1 MAQAKARWGT
11 AMRVG
16 IVTETY
22 APDVNGVALTV
33 QSLARGLVRRGH
45 AVDLIRPMNAATPP
59 LADAGMDVLEV
70 EGASLPRY
78 AGLRFGLP
86 ARFRIE
92 RRWRSDRP
100 DAIYVATEGPLG
112 WSAVSAAR
120 RLGIPVATGFHT
132 RFDFYVGHYGFGAL
146 TPVVR
151 RYLARFHRRAQAT
164 LVPTGQLAGEL
175 NDLGVHDVRVLRRAV
190 DTLRFHPERRSEE
203 LRAAW
208 GVGPG
213 TPVVLCVGRVASE
226 KNLHVVIDAY
236 RALARRVPDAR
247 CVIVGD
253 GPERASLEAAHPD
266 VIFAGT
272 RRGDE
277 LAAFYASADLFV
289 FPSLTE
295 TFGNVVLEAMA
306 SGVPVVAYAEAAAR
320 EYIRNGQ
327 NGIRVAPGNEGGLIE
342 RAATLGADPT
352 ALAAMGRAARASVAG
367 LSPESVVSEFESI
380 MQSLAEENLHER
392 STAVAA

>member
-1 MAQAKARWGT
+1 
-11 AMRVG
+11 MRIG

-22 APDVNGVALTV
+22 APDVNGVSLTV
-33 QSLARGLVRRGH
+33 QALARGLVRKGH
-45 AVDLIRPMNAATPP
+45 TVDLVRPIHPDTPP
-59 LADAGMDVLEV
+59 LADAGMDVLAV
-70 EGASLPRY
+70 EGAAVPRY
-78 AGLRFGLP
+78 ASLRFGLP
-86 ARFRIE
+86 SRFRLE
-92 RRWRSDRP
+92 RRWRSERP

-146 TPVVR
+146 TPFVR
-151 RYLARFHRRAQAT
+151 RYLARFHRRAQLT
-164 LVPTGQLAGEL
+164 LVPTGQLADEL

-190 DTLRFHPERRSEE
+190 DTLRFHPEHRDDD

-208 GVGPG
+208 GADAD
-213 TPVVLCVGRVASE
+213 TPVVLSVGRVAPE
-226 KNLHVVIDAY
+226 KNLHVVIEAY
-236 RALARRVPDAR
+236 RALARRVPKAR

-253 GPERASLEAAHPD
+253 GPERAALEAAHPD

-272 RRGDE
+272 RRGIE

-320 EYIRNGQ
+320 EFIRNGQ
-327 NGIRVAPGNEGGLIE
+327 NGIRVAPGNEDGLVE
-342 RAATLGADPT
+342 RAAALGADGR
-352 ALAAMGRAARASVAG
+352 LRHAMGRAARAAVEG
-367 LSPESVVSEFESI
+367 LSPDSVVTEFESF
-380 MQSLAEENLHER
+380 MQSLAEDTVHER
-392 STAVAA
+392 TTAVAA

>member
-1 MAQAKARWGT
+1 
-11 AMRVG
+11 MRIG

-22 APDVNGVALTV
+22 APDVNGVAITV
-33 QSLARGLVRRGH
+33 QALARGLVRRGH
-45 AVDLIRPMNAATPP
+45 AVDLIRPIHPDTPP
-59 LADAGMDVLEV
+59 LADAGMDVLAV
-70 EGASLPRY
+70 EGAAMPRY
-78 AGLRFGLP
+78 SGLRFGLP

-92 RRWRSDRP
+92 RRWRTERP

-112 WSAVSAAR
+112 WTAVSAAR

-146 TPVVR
+146 TPFVR
-151 RYLARFHRRAQAT
+151 RYLARFHRRAQTT

-175 NDLGVHDVRVLRRAV
+175 NDLGVHDVRVLRRGV
-190 DTLRFHPERRSEE
+190 DTARFHPERRDES
-203 LRAAW
+203 LRDSW
-208 GVGPG
+208 GAGPD
-213 TPVVLCVGRVASE
+213 TPVVLSVGRVAPE

-236 RALARRVPDAR
+236 RALARRVPQAR

-253 GPERASLEAAHPD
+253 GPGRAALEAANPD

-277 LAAFYASADLFV
+277 LAAYYASADLFV

-306 SGVPVVAYAEAAAR
+306 SGIPVVAYAEAAAR
-320 EYIRNGQ
+320 EFIRNGQ

-342 RAATLGADPT
+342 RAATLGADVT
-352 ALAAMGRAARASVAG
+352 VRIAMGHAARTSVSG
-367 LSPESVVSEFESI
+367 LSPESVVNEFEAI
-380 MQSLAEENLHER
+380 MRSLSEENVHER

>member
-1 MAQAKARWGT
+1 
-11 AMRVG
+11 MRIG

-33 QSLARGLVRRGH
+33 QSLARGVIRRGH
-45 AVDLIRPMNAATPP
+45 TVDLVRPIHPDTPP
-59 LADAGMDVLEV
+59 LADAGMDVLAV
-70 EGASLPRY
+70 EGGAVPRY
-78 AGLRFGLP
+78 AGLRFGMPSRYRL
-86 ARFRIE
+86 E

-146 TPVVR
+146 TPLVR
-151 RYLARFHRRAQAT
+151 HYLARFHRRAQTT

-190 DTLRFHPERRSEE
+190 DTLRFHPDRRDHA

-208 GVGPG
+208 GVAPEA
-213 TPVVLCVGRVASE
+213 PVILSVGRVAPE

-236 RALARRVPDAR
+236 RALARRSPGAR

-253 GPERASLEAAHPD
+253 GPGRAALEAANPD

-272 RRGDE
+272 RSGDD
-277 LAAFYASADLFV
+277 LAAYYASADLFV

-295 TFGNVVLEAMA
+295 TFGNVVLEAMS
-306 SGVPVVAYAEAAAR
+306 SGIPVVAYAEAAAR
-320 EYIRNGQ
+320 EFIRNGQ
-327 NGIRVAPGNEGGLIE
+327 NGIHVAPGNEGGLIE
-342 RAATLGADPT
+342 RAAALGAD
-352 ALAAMGRAARASVAG
+352 ANARASMGHAARTSVAG
-367 LSPESVVSEFESI
+367 LSPESVVAAFESI
-380 MQSLAEENLHER
+380 MQSLAKEHVHER

>member
-1 MAQAKARWGT
+1 
-11 AMRVG
+11 MRVG

-22 APDVNGVALTV
+22 APDVNGVSLTV

-45 AVDLIRPMNAATPP
+45 TVDLIRPIHPDTPAM
-59 LADAGMDVLEV
+59 ADAGMDVLAV
-70 EGASLPRY
+70 EGAAVPRY

-86 ARFRIE
+86 SRFRLE

-146 TPVVR
+146 TPFVR
-151 RYLARFHRRAQAT
+151 SYLARFHRRAQTT

-190 DTLRFHPERRSEE
+190 DPQRFHPERRNDD
-203 LRAAW
+203 LRTSW
-208 GVGPG
+208 GAGPD
-213 TPVVLCVGRVASE
+213 TPVMLSVGRVAPE

-236 RALARRVPDAR
+236 RALQRRVPGAR

-253 GPERASLEAAHPD
+253 GPGRAALEAAHPD
-266 VIFAGT
+266 VIFAGV
-272 RRGDE
+272 RRGDD
-277 LAAFYASADLFV
+277 LAAYYASADLFV

-306 SGVPVVAYAEAAAR
+306 SGTPVVAYAEAAAR
-320 EYIRNGQ
+320 EFIRNGQ

-342 RAATLGADPT
+342 RAAALGADIH
-352 ALAAMGRAARASVAG
+352 ACRAMGGAARLSLAGSSPDSVIA
-367 LSPESVVSEFESI
+367 EFESI
-380 MQSLAEENLHER
+380 MQSMAEESVHER

>member
-1 MAQAKARWGT
+1 
-11 AMRVG
+11 MRIG

-22 APDVNGVALTV
+22 APDVNGVALTI
-33 QSLARGLVRRGH
+33 QSLARGMVRRGH
-45 AVDLIRPMNAATPP
+45 AVDLIRPVHPSTPP
-59 LADAGMDVLEV
+59 LADAGMDVLAV
-70 EGASLPRY
+70 EGAAVPRY

-86 ARFRIE
+86 SRFRIE
-92 RRWRSDRP
+92 RRWRADRP
-100 DAIYVATEGPLG
+100 DAVYVATEGPLG

-146 TPVVR
+146 TPLVR
-151 RYLARFHRRAQAT
+151 HYLTRFHKRAQAT

-175 NDLGVHDVRVLRRAV
+175 NDLGVHDVRVLRRGV
-190 DTLRFHPERRSEE
+190 DTQRFHPDRRDDN
-203 LRAAW
+203 LRASW
-208 GVGPG
+208 GADSD
-213 TPVVLCVGRVASE
+213 TPVVLCVGRVAPE
-226 KNLHVVIDAY
+226 KNLDVAIDAY
-236 RALARRVPDAR
+236 RALARRVPQAR

-253 GPERASLEAAHPD
+253 GPGRPALEAAHPD

-272 RRGDE
+272 RSGDD
-277 LAAFYASADLFV
+277 LAAHYASADIFV

-320 EYIRNGQ
+320 EFIRNGQ
-327 NGIRVAPGNEGGLIE
+327 NGIRVAPGNEGGLVE
-342 RAATLGADPT
+342 RAAVLGADIH
-352 ALAAMGRAARASVAG
+352 ARMAMGTAARASVAG
-367 LSPESVVSEFESI
+367 LSSESVVADFESI
-380 MQSLAEENLHER
+380 MQSLAEEHVHER

>member
-1 MAQAKARWGT
+1 
-11 AMRVG
+11 MRLG

-33 QSLARGLVRRGH
+33 QSLARGMLRRGH
-45 AVDLIRPMNAATPP
+45 TVDLIRPIHPDAPAS
-59 LADAGMDVLEV
+59 ADAGMDVLAV
-70 EGASLPRY
+70 EAAAVPRY
-78 AGLRFGLP
+78 DSLRFGLP
-86 ARFRIE
+86 SRFRLE

-146 TPVVR
+146 TPLVR
-151 RYLARFHRRAQAT
+151 QYLARFHRRAQAT

-190 DTLRFHPERRSEE
+190 DTRRFHPERRDAC
-203 LRAAW
+203 LRHAW
-208 GVGPG
+208 GVADDA
-213 TPVVLCVGRVASE
+213 PVMLSVGRLAPE
-226 KNLHVVIDAY
+226 KNLQVVVDAY
-236 RALARRVPDAR
+236 RALQRRVPAAR
-247 CVIVGD
+247 CVMVGD
-253 GPERASLEAAHPD
+253 GPARAALEAAHPD
-266 VIFAGT
+266 IVFAGT

-306 SGVPVVAYAEAAAR
+306 SGTPVVAYAEAAAR
-320 EYIRNGQ
+320 EFIRNGQ

-342 RAATLGADPT
+342 RAAVLGADLV
-352 ALAAMGRAARASVAG
+352 ACRAMGSAARASVAG
-367 LSPESVVSEFESI
+367 LSPESVIAEFDQI
-380 MQSLAEENLHER
+380 MTSLSEENVHASR
-392 STAVAA
+392 TAIAA

>member
-1 MAQAKARWGT
+1 
-11 AMRVG
+11 MRIG

-33 QSLARGLVRRGH
+33 QFLARGLVRRGH
-45 AVDLIRPMNAATPP
+45 TVDLVRPIHPDTPAT
-59 LADAGMDVLEV
+59 ADAGMEVLAV
-70 EGASLPRY
+70 EGAAVPRY

-86 ARFRIE
+86 ARFRLE
-92 RRWRSDRP
+92 RRWRSERP

-132 RFDFYVGHYGFGAL
+132 RFDFYVGHYGFGVL
-146 TPVVR
+146 TPLVR
-151 RYLARFHRRAQAT
+151 HYLARFHRRAQAT

-190 DTLRFHPERRSEE
+190 DARRFHPEHRDDS

-208 GVGPG
+208 GAGPD
-213 TPVVLCVGRVASE
+213 TPVMLSVGRVAPE

-236 RALARRVPDAR
+236 RALKRRVPDAR
-247 CVIVGD
+247 CVVVGD
-253 GPERASLEAAHPD
+253 GPGRAGLEAEHPD

-272 RRGDE
+272 LRGDE
-277 LAAFYASADLFV
+277 LAACYASADLFV

-306 SGVPVVAYAEAAAR
+306 AGTPVVAYAEAAAK
-320 EYIRNGQ
+320 EFIRNGQ
-327 NGIRVAPGNEGGLIE
+327 NGIRVAPGNEGGLVE
-342 RAATLGADPT
+342 RAAALGAD
-352 ALAAMGRAARASVAG
+352 LAACRAMGSAARASVAG
-367 LSPESVVSEFESI
+367 SSPDSVVTEFESI
-380 MQSLAEENLHER
+380 MKSLAEESVHER

>member
-1 MAQAKARWGT
+1 
-11 AMRVG
+11 MRIG

-22 APDVNGVALTV
+22 APDVNGVAITV
-33 QSLARGLVRRGH
+33 QALARGLVRRGH
-45 AVDLIRPMNAATPP
+45 TVDLIRPIHPDTPP
-59 LADAGMDVLEV
+59 LADAGMDVLAV
-70 EGASLPRY
+70 EGAAMPRY
-78 AGLRFGLP
+78 SGLRFGLP

-92 RRWRSDRP
+92 RRWRAERP

-112 WSAVSAAR
+112 WTAVSAAR

-146 TPVVR
+146 TPFVR
-151 RYLARFHRRAQAT
+151 RYLARFHRRAQTT

-175 NDLGVHDVRVLRRAV
+175 NDLGVHDVRVLRRGV
-190 DTLRFHPERRSEE
+190 DTARFHPERRDEA
-203 LRAAW
+203 LRDSW
-208 GVGPG
+208 GAGPD
-213 TPVVLCVGRVASE
+213 TPVVLSVGRVAPE

-236 RALARRVPDAR
+236 RALARRVPQAR

-253 GPERASLEAAHPD
+253 GPGRAALEAANPD

-306 SGVPVVAYAEAAAR
+306 SGIPVVAYAEAAAR
-320 EYIRNGQ
+320 EFIRNGQ

-342 RAATLGADPT
+342 RAATLGADAT
-352 ALAAMGRAARASVAG
+352 VRMAMGHAARASVAG
-367 LSPESVVSEFESI
+367 LSSESVVNEFEAI
-380 MQSLAEENLHER
+380 MRSLSEENVHER

>member
-1 MAQAKARWGT
+1 
-11 AMRVG
+11 MRIG

-22 APDVNGVALTV
+22 APDVNGVAITV
-33 QSLARGLVRRGH
+33 QALARGLVRRGH
-45 AVDLIRPMNAATPP
+45 TVDLIRPIHPDTPP
-59 LADAGMDVLEV
+59 LADAGMDVLAV
-70 EGASLPRY
+70 EGAAMPRY
-78 AGLRFGLP
+78 SGLRFGLP

-92 RRWRSDRP
+92 RRWRAERP

-112 WSAVSAAR
+112 WTAVSAAR

-146 TPVVR
+146 TPFVR
-151 RYLARFHRRAQAT
+151 RYLARFHRRAQTT

-175 NDLGVHDVRVLRRAV
+175 NDLGVHDVRVLRRGV
-190 DTLRFHPERRSEE
+190 DTARFHPERRDEA
-203 LRAAW
+203 LRESW
-208 GVGPG
+208 GAGPD
-213 TPVVLCVGRVASE
+213 TPVVLSVGRVAPE

-236 RALARRVPDAR
+236 RALARRVPQAR

-253 GPERASLEAAHPD
+253 GPGRAALEAAHPD

-277 LAAFYASADLFV
+277 LGAYYASADLFV

-306 SGVPVVAYAEAAAR
+306 SGIPVVAYAEAAAR
-320 EYIRNGQ
+320 EFIRNGQ

-342 RAATLGADPT
+342 RAATLGADAT
-352 ALAAMGRAARASVAG
+352 VRKAMGHAARTSVAG
-367 LSPESVVSEFESI
+367 LSSESVVNEFETI
-380 MQSLAEENLHER
+380 MQSLSEESVHER

>member
-1 MAQAKARWGT
+1 
-11 AMRVG
+11 MRVG

-33 QSLARGLVRRGH
+33 QALARGLVRRGH
-45 AVDLIRPMNAATPP
+45 TVDLIRPIHPDTPP
-59 LADAGMDVLEV
+59 LADAGMDVLAV
-70 EGASLPRY
+70 EGAAMPRY
-78 AGLRFGLP
+78 SGLRFGLP

-92 RRWRSDRP
+92 RRWRAERP

-112 WSAVSAAR
+112 WTAVSAAR

-132 RFDFYVGHYGFGAL
+132 RFDFYVGHYGFGVL
-146 TPVVR
+146 TPFVR
-151 RYLARFHRRAQAT
+151 RYLARFHRRAQTT

-175 NDLGVHDVRVLRRAV
+175 NDLGVHDVRVLRRGV
-190 DTLRFHPERRSEE
+190 DTARFHPERRDEA
-203 LRAAW
+203 LRDSW
-208 GVGPG
+208 GAGPD
-213 TPVVLCVGRVASE
+213 TPVVLSVGRVAPE

-236 RALARRVPDAR
+236 RALARRVPQAR

-253 GPERASLEAAHPD
+253 GPGRAALEAANPD

-306 SGVPVVAYAEAAAR
+306 SGIPVVAYAEAAAR
-320 EYIRNGQ
+320 EFIRNGQ

-342 RAATLGADPT
+342 RAATLGADAT
-352 ALAAMGRAARASVAG
+352 VRMAMGHAARASVAG
-367 LSPESVVSEFESI
+367 LSSESVVNEFEAI
-380 MQSLAEENLHER
+380 MRSLSEENVHER

>member
-1 MAQAKARWGT
+1 
-11 AMRVG
+11 MRVG

-33 QSLARGLVRRGH
+33 QALARGLVRRGH
-45 AVDLIRPMNAATPP
+45 AVDLIRPIHPDTPP
-59 LADAGMDVLEV
+59 LADAGMDVLAV
-70 EGASLPRY
+70 EGAAMPRY
-78 AGLRFGLP
+78 SGLRFGLP

-92 RRWRSDRP
+92 RRWRSERP

-112 WSAVSAAR
+112 WTAVSAAR

-146 TPVVR
+146 TPFVR
-151 RYLARFHRRAQAT
+151 RYLARFHRRAQTT

-175 NDLGVHDVRVLRRAV
+175 NDLGVHDVRVLRRGV
-190 DTLRFHPERRSEE
+190 DTARFHPERRDEA
-203 LRAAW
+203 LREGW
-208 GVGPG
+208 GAGAD
-213 TPVVLCVGRVASE
+213 TPVVLSVGRVAPE
-226 KNLHVVIDAY
+226 KNLHVVIEAY
-236 RALARRVPDAR
+236 RALARRVPQAR

-253 GPERASLEAAHPD
+253 GPGRAALEAANPD

-272 RRGDE
+272 RRGDD

-306 SGVPVVAYAEAAAR
+306 SGIPVVAYAEAAAR
-320 EYIRNGQ
+320 EFIRNGQ

-342 RAATLGADPT
+342 RAATLGADAT
-352 ALAAMGRAARASVAG
+352 VRMAMGNAARTSVAG
-367 LSPESVVSEFESI
+367 LSSESVVNEFEAI
-380 MQSLAEENLHER
+380 MRSLAEENVHER

>member
-1 MAQAKARWGT
+1 
-11 AMRVG
+11 MRIG

-22 APDVNGVALTV
+22 APDVNGVAITV
-33 QSLARGLVRRGH
+33 QALARGLVRRGH
-45 AVDLIRPMNAATPP
+45 SVDLIRPIHPETPP
-59 LADAGMDVLEV
+59 LADAGMDVLAV
-70 EGASLPRY
+70 EGAALPRY
-78 AGLRFGLP
+78 SGLRFGLP

-92 RRWRSDRP
+92 RRWRQDPP
-100 DAIYVATEGPLG
+100 DVIYVATEGPLG
-112 WSAVSAAR
+112 WTAVSAAR

-146 TPVVR
+146 TPFVR

-175 NDLGVHDVRVLRRAV
+175 NDLGVHDVRVLRRGV
-190 DTLRFHPERRSEE
+190 DTSRFHPDRRDDV
-203 LRAAW
+203 LRESW
-208 GVGPG
+208 GADVD
-213 TPVVLCVGRVASE
+213 TPVVLSVGRVAPE
-226 KNLHVVIDAY
+226 KNLHVVIAAY
-236 RALARRVPDAR
+236 RALARRVPQAR

-253 GPERASLEAAHPD
+253 GPGRAALEAANPD

-272 RRGDE
+272 RRGEE
-277 LAAFYASADLFV
+277 LPAFYASADLFV

-295 TFGNVVLEAMA
+295 TFGNVVLEAMS

-320 EYIRNGQ
+320 EFIRNGQ

-342 RAATLGADPT
+342 RAAALGSDG
-352 ALAAMGRAARASVAG
+352 ALRMAMGHAARASVAG
-367 LSPESVVSEFESI
+367 LSPESVVNDFEAIMRSLSEEKV
-380 MQSLAEENLHER
+380 HER

>member
-1 MAQAKARWGT
+1 
-11 AMRVG
+11 MRIG

-33 QSLARGLVRRGH
+33 QALARGLVRRGH
-45 AVDLIRPMNAATPP
+45 AVDLIRPIHPDTPP
-59 LADAGMDVLEV
+59 LADAGMDVLAV
-70 EGASLPRY
+70 EGAAMPRY
-78 AGLRFGLP
+78 SGLRFGLP

-92 RRWRSDRP
+92 RRWRAARP

-112 WSAVSAAR
+112 WTAVSAAR

-146 TPVVR
+146 TPFVR
-151 RYLARFHRRAQAT
+151 RYLARFHRRAQTT

-175 NDLGVHDVRVLRRAV
+175 NDLGVHDVRVLRRGV
-190 DTLRFHPERRSEE
+190 DTARFHPEHRDDA
-203 LRAAW
+203 LRESW
-208 GVGPG
+208 GAHADA
-213 TPVVLCVGRVASE
+213 PVVLSVGRVAPE

-236 RALARRVPDAR
+236 RALARRVPQAR

-253 GPERASLEAAHPD
+253 GPGRAALEAANPD

-272 RRGDE
+272 RRGEE
-277 LAAFYASADLFV
+277 LAAYYASADLFV

-295 TFGNVVLEAMA
+295 TFGNVVLEAMS
-306 SGVPVVAYAEAAAR
+306 SGIPVVAYAEAAAR
-320 EYIRNGQ
+320 EFIRNGQ

-342 RAATLGADPT
+342 RAATLGADAT
-352 ALAAMGRAARASVAG
+352 VRTAMGNAARASVAG
-367 LSPESVVSEFESI
+367 LSPESLVIDFEAI
-380 MQSLAEENLHER
+380 MRSLAEENVHER

>member
-1 MAQAKARWGT
+1 
-11 AMRVG
+11 MRVG

-22 APDVNGVALTV
+22 APDVNGVAITV
-33 QSLARGLVRRGH
+33 QALARGLVRRGH
-45 AVDLIRPMNAATPP
+45 SVDLIRPIHPDTPP
-59 LADAGMDVLEV
+59 LADAGMDVLAV
-70 EGASLPRY
+70 EGAALPRY

-92 RRWRSDRP
+92 RRWRQDRP

-112 WSAVSAAR
+112 WTAVSAAR

-146 TPVVR
+146 TPFVR

-175 NDLGVHDVRVLRRAV
+175 NDLGIHDVRVLRRGV
-190 DTLRFHPERRSEE
+190 DTSRFHPDRRDDA
-203 LRAAW
+203 LRESW
-208 GVGPG
+208 GAGAD
-213 TPVVLCVGRVASE
+213 TPVMLSVGRVAPE
-226 KNLHVVIDAY
+226 KNLHVVIAAY
-236 RALARRVPDAR
+236 RALARRVPHAR

-253 GPERASLEAAHPD
+253 GPGRAALEAANPD

-272 RRGDE
+272 RRGAE

-295 TFGNVVLEAMA
+295 TFGNVVLEAMS

-320 EYIRNGQ
+320 EFIRNGQ

-342 RAATLGADPT
+342 RAAALGSDA
-352 ALAAMGRAARASVAG
+352 ALRMAMGHAARASVAG
-367 LSPESVVSEFESI
+367 LSSESVVTEFEAI
-380 MQSLAEENLHER
+380 MRSLSEENVHER

>member
-1 MAQAKARWGT
+1 
-11 AMRVG
+11 MRIG

-33 QSLARGLVRRGH
+33 QALARGLVRRGH
-45 AVDLIRPMNAATPP
+45 AVDLIRPIHPDTPP
-59 LADAGMDVLEV
+59 LADAGMDVLAV
-70 EGASLPRY
+70 EGAAMPRY
-78 AGLRFGLP
+78 SGLRFGLP

-92 RRWRSDRP
+92 RRWRAERP

-112 WSAVSAAR
+112 WTAVSAAR

-146 TPVVR
+146 TPFVR
-151 RYLARFHRRAQAT
+151 RYLARFHRRAQTT

-175 NDLGVHDVRVLRRAV
+175 NDLGVHDVRVLRRGV
-190 DTLRFHPERRSEE
+190 DTARFHPERRDEA
-203 LRAAW
+203 LRESW
-208 GVGPG
+208 GAGPD
-213 TPVVLCVGRVASE
+213 TPVVLSVGRVAPE

-236 RALARRVPDAR
+236 RALARRVPQAR

-253 GPERASLEAAHPD
+253 GPGRAALEAANPD

-277 LAAFYASADLFV
+277 LGAYYASADLFV

-306 SGVPVVAYAEAAAR
+306 SGIPVVAYAEAAAR
-320 EYIRNGQ
+320 EFIRNGQ

-342 RAATLGADPT
+342 RAATLGADAT
-352 ALAAMGRAARASVAG
+352 VRLAMGHAARTSVAG
-367 LSPESVVSEFESI
+367 LSSESVVNEFESI
-380 MQSLAEENLHER
+380 MQSLSEESVHER

>member
-1 MAQAKARWGT
+1 
-11 AMRVG
+11 MRVG

-22 APDVNGVALTV
+22 APEVNGVALTV
-33 QSLARGLVRRGH
+33 QALARGLVRRGH
-45 AVDLIRPMNAATPP
+45 SVDLIRPIHPDTPP
-59 LADAGMDVLEV
+59 LSDAGMDVLAV
-70 EGASLPRY
+70 EGAALPRY

-92 RRWRSDRP
+92 RRWRADRP

-112 WSAVSAAR
+112 WTAVSAAR

-146 TPVVR
+146 TPIVR
-151 RYLARFHRRAQAT
+151 RYLARFHRRAQTT
-164 LVPTGQLAGEL
+164 LVPTGQLASEL
-175 NDLGVHDVRVLRRAV
+175 NDLGVHDVRVLRRGV
-190 DTLRFHPERRSEE
+190 DTARFHPEHRDEA
-203 LRAAW
+203 LRDSW
-208 GVGPG
+208 GASPD
-213 TPVVLCVGRVASE
+213 TPVVLSVGRVASE
-226 KNLHVVIDAY
+226 KNLHVVIEAY
-236 RALARRVPDAR
+236 RALARRVPHAR

-253 GPERASLEAAHPD
+253 GPGRAALEAANPD

-306 SGVPVVAYAEAAAR
+306 SGIPVVAYAEAAAR
-320 EYIRNGQ
+320 EFIRNGQ

-342 RAATLGADPT
+342 RAATLGADAT
-352 ALAAMGRAARASVAG
+352 VRTAMGHAARASVAS
-367 LSPESVVSEFESI
+367 LSPESVVNDFEAI
-380 MQSLAEENLHER
+380 MRSLSEENVHER

>member
-1 MAQAKARWGT
+1 
-11 AMRVG
+11 MRIG

-33 QSLARGLVRRGH
+33 QALARGLVRRGH
-45 AVDLIRPMNAATPP
+45 VVDLIRPIHPDTPP
-59 LADAGMDVLEV
+59 LADAGMDVLAV
-70 EGASLPRY
+70 EGAAMPRY
-78 AGLRFGLP
+78 SGLRFGLP

-92 RRWRSDRP
+92 RRWRAERP

-112 WSAVSAAR
+112 WTAVSAAR

-146 TPVVR
+146 TPFVR
-151 RYLARFHRRAQAT
+151 RYLARFHRRAQTT

-175 NDLGVHDVRVLRRAV
+175 NDLGVHDVRVLRRGV
-190 DTLRFHPERRSEE
+190 DTARFHPEHRDEA
-203 LRAAW
+203 LRESW
-208 GVGPG
+208 GAGAD
-213 TPVVLCVGRVASE
+213 TPVVLSVGRVAPE
-226 KNLHVVIDAY
+226 KNLHVVIEAY
-236 RALARRVPDAR
+236 RALARRVPEAR

-253 GPERASLEAAHPD
+253 GPGRAALEAANPD

-272 RRGDE
+272 RRGEE
-277 LAAFYASADLFV
+277 LAAYYASADLFV

-295 TFGNVVLEAMA
+295 TFGNVVLEAMS
-306 SGVPVVAYAEAAAR
+306 SGIPVVAYAEAAAR
-320 EYIRNGQ
+320 EFIRNGQ

-342 RAATLGADPT
+342 RAATLGADAT
-352 ALAAMGRAARASVAG
+352 VRTAMGNAARASVAS
-367 LSPESVVSEFESI
+367 LTPESIVSDFEAI
-380 MQSLAEENLHER
+380 MRSLSEENVHER

>member
-1 MAQAKARWGT
+1 
-11 AMRVG
+11 MRIG

-33 QSLARGLVRRGH
+33 QSIARGVIRRGH
-45 AVDLIRPMNAATPP
+45 TVDLVRPIHPDTPP
-59 LADAGMDVLEV
+59 LADAGMDVLAV
-70 EGASLPRY
+70 EGGAVPRY
-78 AGLRFGLP
+78 AGLRFGMPSRYRL
-86 ARFRIE
+86 E

-146 TPVVR
+146 TPLVR
-151 RYLARFHRRAQAT
+151 HYLARFHRRAQTT

-190 DTLRFHPERRSEE
+190 DTLRFHPDRRDDA
-203 LRAAW
+203 LRATW
-208 GVGPG
+208 GV
-213 TPVVLCVGRVASE
+213 TPEAPVILSVGRVAPE

-236 RALARRVPDAR
+236 RALARRCPGAR

-253 GPERASLEAAHPD
+253 GPGRAALEAANPD
-266 VIFAGT
+266 VIFAGV
-272 RRGDE
+272 RSGDD
-277 LAAFYASADLFV
+277 LAAYYASADLFV

-295 TFGNVVLEAMA
+295 TFGNVVLEAMS
-306 SGVPVVAYAEAAAR
+306 SGIPVVAYAEAAAR
-320 EYIRNGQ
+320 EFIRNGQ

-342 RAATLGADPT
+342 RAAALGAD
-352 ALAAMGRAARASVAG
+352 ANARVSMGHAARTSVAG
-367 LSPESVVSEFESI
+367 LSPESVVAAFESI
-380 MQSLAEENLHER
+380 MQSLAKEHVHER

>member
-1 MAQAKARWGT
+1 
-11 AMRVG
+11 MRIG

-45 AVDLIRPMNAATPP
+45 TVDLVRPIHPDTPAT
-59 LADAGMDVLEV
+59 ADAGMEVLAV
-70 EGASLPRY
+70 DGAAVPRY

-86 ARFRIE
+86 ARFRLE
-92 RRWRSDRP
+92 RRWRSERP

-146 TPVVR
+146 TPLVR
-151 RYLARFHRRAQAT
+151 HYLARFHRRAQTT
-164 LVPTGQLAGEL
+164 LVPTGQLAGEI

-190 DTLRFHPERRSEE
+190 DARRFHPERRDD
-203 LRAAW
+203 RVRMTW
-208 GVGPG
+208 GAGTD
-213 TPVVLCVGRVASE
+213 TPVMLSVGRIAPE

-236 RALARRVPDAR
+236 RALKRRVPDAR
-247 CVIVGD
+247 CVVVGD
-253 GPERASLEAAHPD
+253 GPGRAALQAANPD
-266 VIFAGT
+266 VIFTGT
-272 RRGDE
+272 LRGDD
-277 LAAFYASADLFV
+277 LAACYASADLFV

-295 TFGNVVLEAMA
+295 TFGNVVIEAMA
-306 SGVPVVAYAEAAAR
+306 SGTPVVAYAEAAAR

-327 NGIRVAPGNEGGLIE
+327 NGIRVAPGNEGGLVE
-342 RAATLGADPT
+342 RAAALGAD
-352 ALAAMGRAARASVAG
+352 LAACRAMGNAARTSVAG
-367 LSPESVVSEFESI
+367 SSPDAVVVEFESI
-380 MQSLAEENLHER
+380 MKSLAEESVHER

>member
-1 MAQAKARWGT
+1 
-11 AMRVG
+11 MRLG

-33 QSLARGLVRRGH
+33 QSLARGMLRRGH
-45 AVDLIRPMNAATPP
+45 TVDLIRPIHPDAPAS
-59 LADAGMDVLEV
+59 ADAGMDVLAV
-70 EGASLPRY
+70 EAAAVPRY
-78 AGLRFGLP
+78 DSLRFGLP
-86 ARFRIE
+86 SRFRLE

-146 TPVVR
+146 TPLVR
-151 RYLARFHRRAQAT
+151 QYLARFHRRAQAT

-190 DTLRFHPERRSEE
+190 DTRRFHPERRDAC
-203 LRAAW
+203 LRHAW
-208 GVGPG
+208 GVADDA
-213 TPVVLCVGRVASE
+213 PVMLSVGRLAPE
-226 KNLHVVIDAY
+226 KNLQVVVDAY
-236 RALARRVPDAR
+236 RALQRRVPAAR
-247 CVIVGD
+247 CVMVGD
-253 GPERASLEAAHPD
+253 GPARATLEASHPD
-266 VIFAGT
+266 IVFAGT

-306 SGVPVVAYAEAAAR
+306 SGTPVVAYAEAAAR
-320 EYIRNGQ
+320 EFIRNGQ

-342 RAATLGADPT
+342 RAAVLGADLV
-352 ALAAMGRAARASVAG
+352 ACRAMGSAARASVAG
-367 LSPESVVSEFESI
+367 LSPESVIAEFDQI
-380 MQSLAEENLHER
+380 MTSLSEENVHASR
-392 STAVAA
+392 TAIAA

>member
-1 MAQAKARWGT
+1 
-11 AMRVG
+11 MRVG

-22 APDVNGVALTV
+22 APDVNGVAITV
-33 QSLARGLVRRGH
+33 QALARGLVRRGH
-45 AVDLIRPMNAATPP
+45 SVDLIRPIHPDTPP
-59 LADAGMDVLEV
+59 LADAGMDVLAV
-70 EGASLPRY
+70 EGAALPRY

-92 RRWRSDRP
+92 RRWRTDRP

-112 WSAVSAAR
+112 WTAVSAAR

-146 TPVVR
+146 TPFVR
-151 RYLARFHRRAQAT
+151 RYLARFHRRAQTT

-175 NDLGVHDVRVLRRAV
+175 NDLGIHDVRVLRRGV
-190 DTLRFHPERRSEE
+190 DTARFHPDRRDEA
-203 LRAAW
+203 LRETW
-208 GVGPG
+208 GAGPD
-213 TPVVLCVGRVASE
+213 TPVVLSVGRVAPE

-236 RALARRVPDAR
+236 RALARRVPQAR

-253 GPERASLEAAHPD
+253 GPGRAALQAANPD

-272 RRGDE
+272 LRGDD
-277 LAAFYASADLFV
+277 LAACYASADLFV

-320 EYIRNGQ
+320 EFIRNGQ

-342 RAATLGADPT
+342 RAAALGSDA
-352 ALAAMGRAARASVAG
+352 ALRVAMGHSARISVAS
-367 LSPESVVSEFESI
+367 LSPESVVNEFEAI
-380 MQSLAEENLHER
+380 MQSLSEESVHER

>member
-1 MAQAKARWGT
+1 
-11 AMRVG
+11 MRIG

-33 QSLARGLVRRGH
+33 QSLARGIVRRGH
-45 AVDLIRPMNAATPP
+45 SVDLVRPIHPATPP
-59 LADAGMDVLEV
+59 LADAGMDVLAV
-70 EGASLPRY
+70 DGASVPRY

-86 ARFRIE
+86 ARFRLE

-146 TPVVR
+146 TPLVR
-151 RYLARFHRRAQAT
+151 HYLARFHRRAQTT
-164 LVPTGQLAGEL
+164 LVPTGQLAAEL

-190 DTLRFHPERRSEE
+190 DTLRFHPERRDDA
-203 LRAAW
+203 LRASW
-208 GVGPG
+208 GV
-213 TPVVLCVGRVASE
+213 TDDAPVVLSVGRVAPE

-236 RALARRVPDAR
+236 RALARRVPGTR

-253 GPERASLEAAHPD
+253 GPGRAALQAAHPD

-277 LAAFYASADLFV
+277 LAAYYASADLFV

-320 EYIRNGQ
+320 EFIRNGQ

-342 RAATLGADPT
+342 RAAALGADAT
-352 ALAAMGRAARASVAG
+352 VRAAMGRAARASVAS
-367 LSPESVVSEFESI
+367 LSPESVVAAFESI
-380 MQSLAEENLHER
+380 MQSLAEEHVHER

>member
-1 MAQAKARWGT
+1 
-11 AMRVG
+11 
-16 IVTETY
+16 
-22 APDVNGVALTV
+22 
-33 QSLARGLVRRGH
+33 
-45 AVDLIRPMNAATPP
+45 
-59 LADAGMDVLEV
+59 MDVLAV
-70 EGASLPRY
+70 EGAAMPRY
-78 AGLRFGLP
+78 SGLRFGLP

-92 RRWRSDRP
+92 RRWRSERP

-112 WSAVSAAR
+112 WTAVSAAR

-146 TPVVR
+146 TPFVR
-151 RYLARFHRRAQAT
+151 RYLARFHRRAQTT

-175 NDLGVHDVRVLRRAV
+175 NDLGVHDVRVLRRGV
-190 DTLRFHPERRSEE
+190 DTARFHPERRDEA
-203 LRAAW
+203 LRNSW
-208 GVGPG
+208 GAGPD
-213 TPVVLCVGRVASE
+213 TPVVLSVGRVAPE
-226 KNLHVVIDAY
+226 KNLHVVIEAY
-236 RALARRVPDAR
+236 RALARRVPQAR

-253 GPERASLEAAHPD
+253 GPGRAALEAANPD

-320 EYIRNGQ
+320 EFIRNGQ

-342 RAATLGADPT
+342 RAATLGADAT
-352 ALAAMGRAARASVAG
+352 VRMAMGHAARTSVAG
-367 LSPESVVSEFESI
+367 LSPESVVNEFEAI
-380 MQSLAEENLHER
+380 MRSLAEENVHER

>member
-1 MAQAKARWGT
+1 
-11 AMRVG
+11 MRVG

-45 AVDLIRPMNAATPP
+45 AVDLIRPIHPSTPP
-59 LADAGMDVLEV
+59 LADAGMDVLAV
-70 EGASLPRY
+70 EGAAVPRY

-86 ARFRIE
+86 SRFRIE
-92 RRWRSDRP
+92 RRWRSERP

-146 TPVVR
+146 TPLVR
-151 RYLARFHRRAQAT
+151 HYLARFHRRAQAT

-190 DTLRFHPERRSEE
+190 DTLRFHPDRRDES

-208 GVGPG
+208 GASPDA
-213 TPVVLCVGRVASE
+213 PVMLSVGRVAPE
-226 KNLHVVIDAY
+226 KNLHVVIEAY
-236 RALARRVPDAR
+236 RALLRRVPGAR

-253 GPERASLEAAHPD
+253 GPGRAALEAANPD
-266 VIFAGT
+266 IVFAGT
-272 RRGDE
+272 RRGDD
-277 LAAFYASADLFV
+277 LAAYYASADLFV

-295 TFGNVVLEAMA
+295 TFGNVVLEAMS
-306 SGVPVVAYAEAAAR
+306 SGIPVVAYAEAAAR
-320 EYIRNGQ
+320 EFIRNGQ

-342 RAATLGADPT
+342 RAAALGADGT
-352 ALAAMGRAARASVAG
+352 VRAAMGAAARASVAS
-367 LSPESVVSEFESI
+367 LSPESVVAEFESI
-380 MQSLAEENLHER
+380 MQSLAEEHVHER

>member
-1 MAQAKARWGT
+1 
-11 AMRVG
+11 MRIG

-22 APDVNGVALTV
+22 APDVNGVAITV
-33 QSLARGLVRRGH
+33 QALARGLVRRGH
-45 AVDLIRPMNAATPP
+45 AVDLIRPIHPDTSP
-59 LADAGMDVLEV
+59 LADAGMDVLAV
-70 EGASLPRY
+70 EGAALPRY
-78 AGLRFGLP
+78 SSLRFGLP

-92 RRWRSDRP
+92 RRWRADRP

-112 WSAVSAAR
+112 WTAVSAAR

-146 TPVVR
+146 TPFVR
-151 RYLARFHRRAQAT
+151 RYLARFHRRAQTT

-175 NDLGVHDVRVLRRAV
+175 NDLGVHDVRVLRRGV
-190 DTLRFHPERRSEE
+190 DTARFHPERRDEA
-203 LRAAW
+203 LRDSW
-208 GVGPG
+208 GAG
-213 TPVVLCVGRVASE
+213 TDAPVVLSVGRVAPE

-236 RALARRVPDAR
+236 RALARRVPQAR

-253 GPERASLEAAHPD
+253 GPGRAALEAANPD

-277 LAAFYASADLFV
+277 LAAYYASADLFV

-306 SGVPVVAYAEAAAR
+306 SGIPVVAYAEAAAR
-320 EYIRNGQ
+320 EFIRNGQ

-342 RAATLGADPT
+342 RAATLGADAT
-352 ALAAMGRAARASVAG
+352 VRMAMGHAARASVAG
-367 LSPESVVSEFESI
+367 LSSESVVNEFETI
-380 MQSLAEENLHER
+380 MQSLSEESVHER

>member
-1 MAQAKARWGT
+1 
-11 AMRVG
+11 MRVG

-22 APDVNGVALTV
+22 APEVNGVALTV
-33 QSLARGLVRRGH
+33 QALARGLVRRGH
-45 AVDLIRPMNAATPP
+45 SVDLIRPIHPDTPP
-59 LADAGMDVLEV
+59 LSDAGMDVLAV
-70 EGASLPRY
+70 EGAALPRY

-92 RRWRSDRP
+92 RRWRADRP

-112 WSAVSAAR
+112 WTAVSAAR

-132 RFDFYVGHYGFGAL
+132 RFDFYVGHYGFSAL
-146 TPVVR
+146 TPIVR
-151 RYLARFHRRAQAT
+151 RYLARFHRRAQTT
-164 LVPTGQLAGEL
+164 LVPTGQLASEL
-175 NDLGVHDVRVLRRAV
+175 NDLGVHDVRVLRRGV
-190 DTLRFHPERRSEE
+190 DTARFHPEHRDEA
-203 LRAAW
+203 LRDSW
-208 GVGPG
+208 GAGPD
-213 TPVVLCVGRVASE
+213 TPVILSVGRVAPE

-236 RALARRVPDAR
+236 RALARRVPQAR

-253 GPERASLEAAHPD
+253 GPGRAALEAANPD

-306 SGVPVVAYAEAAAR
+306 SGIPVVAYAEAAAR
-320 EYIRNGQ
+320 EFIRNGQ

-342 RAATLGADPT
+342 RAATLGADAT
-352 ALAAMGRAARASVAG
+352 VRTAMGHAARASVAS
-367 LSPESVVSEFESI
+367 LSPESVVNDFEAI
-380 MQSLAEENLHER
+380 MRSLSEENVHKR

>member
-1 MAQAKARWGT
+1 
-11 AMRVG
+11 MRIG

-33 QSLARGLVRRGH
+33 QALARGLVRRGH
-45 AVDLIRPMNAATPP
+45 TVDLIRPIHPDTPP
-59 LADAGMDVLEV
+59 LADAGMDVLAV
-70 EGASLPRY
+70 EGAAMPRY
-78 AGLRFGLP
+78 SGLRFGLP

-92 RRWRSDRP
+92 RRWRAERP

-112 WSAVSAAR
+112 WTAVSAAR

-146 TPVVR
+146 TPFVR
-151 RYLARFHRRAQAT
+151 RYLARFHRRAQTT

-175 NDLGVHDVRVLRRAV
+175 NDLGVHDVRVLRRGV
-190 DTLRFHPERRSEE
+190 DTARFHPERRDEA
-203 LRAAW
+203 LRDSW
-208 GVGPG
+208 GAGPDA
-213 TPVVLCVGRVASE
+213 PVVLSVGRVAPE
-226 KNLHVVIDAY
+226 KNLHVVIEAY
-236 RALARRVPDAR
+236 RALARRVPQAR

-253 GPERASLEAAHPD
+253 GPGRAALEAANPD

-306 SGVPVVAYAEAAAR
+306 SGIPVVAYAEAAAR
-320 EYIRNGQ
+320 EFIRNGQ

-342 RAATLGADPT
+342 RAATLGADAT
-352 ALAAMGRAARASVAG
+352 VRVAMGHAARASVAG
-367 LSPESVVSEFESI
+367 LSSESVVNEFEAI
-380 MQSLAEENLHER
+380 MRSLSEENVHER

>member
-1 MAQAKARWGT
+1 
-11 AMRVG
+11 MRVG

-45 AVDLIRPMNAATPP
+45 AVDLIRPIHGATPP

-70 EGASLPRY
+70 EGASVPRY

-92 RRWRSDRP
+92 RRWRAERP

-146 TPVVR
+146 TPLVR
-151 RYLARFHRRAQAT
+151 RYLARFHRRAHTT

-190 DTLRFHPERRSEE
+190 DTQRFHPERRSDE
-203 LRAAW
+203 LRASW
-208 GVGPG
+208 GVDAD
-213 TPVVLCVGRVASE
+213 TPVVLSVGRVAPE
-226 KNLHVVIDAY
+226 KNLDVVIDAW
-236 RALARRVPDAR
+236 RALERRVPGAR

-253 GPERASLEAAHPD
+253 GPGRAALEAAHPD

-272 RRGDE
+272 RRGDD

-295 TFGNVVLEAMA
+295 TFGNVVLEAMS
-306 SGVPVVAYAEAAAR
+306 SGIPVVAYAEAAAR
-320 EYIRNGQ
+320 EFIRNGQ
-327 NGIRVAPGNEGGLIE
+327 NGIRVAPGNEGGLVE

-352 ALAAMGRAARASVAG
+352 ALVAMGRAARASVAG

-380 MQSLAEENLHER
+380 MHSLAEEKLHER
-392 STAVAA
+392 STAIAA

>member
-1 MAQAKARWGT
+1 
-11 AMRVG
+11 MRVG

-22 APDVNGVALTV
+22 APDVNGVAITV
-33 QSLARGLVRRGH
+33 QALARGLVRRGH
-45 AVDLIRPMNAATPP
+45 SVDLIRPIHPDTPP
-59 LADAGMDVLEV
+59 LADAGMDVLAV
-70 EGASLPRY
+70 EGAALPRY

-92 RRWRSDRP
+92 RRWRMDRP

-112 WSAVSAAR
+112 WTAVSAAR

-146 TPVVR
+146 TPFVR
-151 RYLARFHRRAQAT
+151 RYLARFHRRAQTT

-175 NDLGVHDVRVLRRAV
+175 NDLGIHDVRVLRRGV
-190 DTLRFHPERRSEE
+190 DTARFHPDRRDEA
-203 LRAAW
+203 LRETW
-208 GVGPG
+208 GAGPD
-213 TPVVLCVGRVASE
+213 TPVVLSVGRVAPE

-236 RALARRVPDAR
+236 RALARRVPQAR

-253 GPERASLEAAHPD
+253 GPGRAALQAANPD

-272 RRGDE
+272 LRGDD
-277 LAAFYASADLFV
+277 LAACYASADLFV

-320 EYIRNGQ
+320 EFIRNGQ

-342 RAATLGADPT
+342 RAAALGSDA
-352 ALAAMGRAARASVAG
+352 ALRVAMGHSARISVAS
-367 LSPESVVSEFESI
+367 LSPESVVNEFEAI
-380 MQSLAEENLHER
+380 MQSLSEESVHER

>member
-1 MAQAKARWGT
+1 
-11 AMRVG
+11 MRVG

-33 QSLARGLVRRGH
+33 QALSRGLVRRGH
-45 AVDLIRPMNAATPP
+45 TVDLIRPIHASTPP
-59 LADAGMDVLEV
+59 LADAGMDVLAV
-70 EGASLPRY
+70 EGAAVPRY

-92 RRWRSDRP
+92 RRWRLERP

-146 TPVVR
+146 TPFVR
-151 RYLARFHRRAQAT
+151 RYLARFHRRAQTT

-175 NDLGVHDVRVLRRAV
+175 NDLGVNDVRVLRRAV
-190 DTLRFHPERRSEE
+190 DTHRFHPDRRDLA
-203 LRAAW
+203 LRESW
-208 GVGPG
+208 GAGPE
-213 TPVVLCVGRVASE
+213 TPVILSVGRVAPE
-226 KNLHVVIDAY
+226 KNLDVVIDAY
-236 RALARRVPDAR
+236 RALARRVPGAR

-253 GPERASLEAAHPD
+253 GPGRAALEAAHPD
-266 VIFAGT
+266 VIFAGV
-272 RRGDE
+272 RRGAE
-277 LAAFYASADLFV
+277 LAAYYASADVFV

-320 EYIRNGQ
+320 EFIRNGQ
-327 NGIRVAPGNEGGLIE
+327 NGIRVAPGNQGGLVE
-342 RAATLGADPT
+342 RAAALGADPT
-352 ALAAMGRAARASVAG
+352 VRAAMGHAARASVAS
-367 LSPESVVSEFESI
+367 LSPESVVSDFEAI
-380 MQSLAEENLHER
+380 MQSLSEENVHER